1 MKDDLLL
8 ACHECDL
15 LHRIK
20 PLPEGQTAVCSR
32 CGAELCSH
40 KRDSFERSLALT
52 LAGLILFIMANAYPL
67 LDIKQGSLFVS
78 TTLIGSVE
86 VLYATGMWY
95 IGLLVLLTAILFP
108 FLQLMSMLIIL
119 VPLQMK
125 KKPWKLPVVMKFLEA
140 IKPWGMM
147 EVFML
152 GILVS
157 IVKLVKMVKVIPGH
171 SLVAFA
177 VLIFVLAALVSAF
190 DTHQTWE
197 TMDGDR

>member
-1 MKDDLLL
+1 
-8 ACHECDL
+8 
-15 LHRIK
+15 
-20 PLPEGQTAVCSR
+20 
-32 CGAELCSH
+32 
-40 KRDSFERSLALT
+40 
-52 LAGLILFIMANAYPL
+52 
-67 LDIKQGSLFVS
+67 VS

-86 VLYATGMWY
+86 VLYAAGMWH

-108 FLQLMSMLIIL
+108 FLQLMSMLLIL

-140 IKPWGMM
+140 ITPWGMM

-157 IVKLVKMVKVIPGH
+157 MVKLVKMVKVIPGH

-177 VLIFVLAALVSAF
+177 VLIFVLAALVSVF
-190 DTHQTWE
+190 DTHQVWE
-197 TMDGDR
+197 TIDGDS